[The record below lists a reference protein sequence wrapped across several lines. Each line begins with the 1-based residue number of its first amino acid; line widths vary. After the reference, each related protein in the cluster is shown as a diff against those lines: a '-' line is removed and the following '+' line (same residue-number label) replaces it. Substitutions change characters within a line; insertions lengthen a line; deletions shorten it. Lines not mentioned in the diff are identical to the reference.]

1 MRAEALELYCR
12 SLSYFFASKKLKKR
26 RASTMR
32 IACRGSR
39 IVLSIFI
46 ILFRE
51 QKAQKKKSLNYAY
64 CVSRL
69 SNCTVDL
76 YHTFSRAKSSKKRRA
91 LTTRIACRG
100 SRLVQR
106 VHLYP
111 NPSLIFQARRKLLFL
126 NRLCN

>member
-69 SNCTVDL
+69 STGAGVLTELNKK
-76 YHTFSRAKSSKKRRA
+76 HSKING
-91 LTTRIACRG
+91 LSQPT
-100 SRLVQR
+100 
-106 VHLYP
+106 
-111 NPSLIFQARRKLLFL
+111 N
-126 NRLCN
+126 